1 MAVPKKSIKTIIE
14 QTPPSEAIPKTEPEK
29 GTHET
34 VSLTEAYAKHGSIV
48 AKHGIIEFIDGQATV
63 STALAEELRQQGF
76 VV

>member
-1 MAVPKKSIKTIIE
+1 MAAKPKIIKTTTE
-14 QTPPSEAIPKTEPEK
+14 STEPEK

-48 AKHGIIEFIDGQATV
+48 AKHGIIEFVNGQATV
-63 STALAEELRQQGF
+63 STVLAEELRQQGF